1 MITSALTPSAVLA
14 ACLLLATAYAYD
26 FSDPYFNEHLQSAME
41 EIMEEEMLSIG
52 RVQRDADQGQE
63 VADEYFKCKHRN
75 LKTCCGKIN
84 LMKNYGDKG
93 KIYGKQCYEE
103 VVSAFKSNSSS
114 TADDDDSM
122 MDMFSCE
129 KVKMIKLKHICV
141 HECIGKKTKILKE
154 DGSLNAEEI
163 KQYAREYMFNEEWSK
178 ELGEKALDKCLTQ
191 TYNSVTKMLDEY
203 EIKCN
208 PTSVQ
213 FHHCLWKEIEMTCP
227 ESKVDLKAKC
237 VRLRE
242 RLRKQQAAGM

>member
-1 MITSALTPSAVLA
+1 
-14 ACLLLATAYAYD
+14 
-26 FSDPYFNEHLQSAME
+26 
-41 EIMEEEMLSIG
+41 
-52 RVQRDADQGQE
+52 
-63 VADEYFKCKHRN
+63 
-75 LKTCCGKIN
+75 
-84 LMKNYGDKG
+84 MKNYGDKG

-103 VVSAFKSNSSS
+103 VVSAFKTNSSS

-154 DGSLNAEEI
+154 DGSLNPEEI

-178 ELGEKALDKCLTQ
+178 ELGEKALDKCLSQ

-208 PTSVQ
+208 PSSVQ
-213 FHHCLWKEIEMTCP
+213 FHHCLWKEIELTCP